1 MELNEQIEVMETVIQ
16 LKNSS
21 LNKSQHLTSGLSR
34 PDTLS
39 VIHTKILLLSN
50 KETKSLLLDYIN
62 KVIDL
67 RQALEESRIVQLT
80 LEERLKKEE
89 EEVENLE
96 QSLDQ
101 SQIDKE
107 LRLTRLHKVYILILH
122 QTYMLQG
129 DYMTN
134 TYGLLRLH
142 EMLINSLFSTLVC
155 LPSTEYIYQV
165 VVNFANSFSFKLPYK
180 MAMFVHVHCTCI

>member
-39 VIHTKILLLSN
+39 VIRAKILHLSN

-89 EEVENLE
+89 EDVENLE

-107 LRLTRLHKVYILILH
+107 LRLTRLHKVCILILH
-122 QTYMLQG
+122 HTHMYVTG
-129 DYMTN
+129 
-134 TYGLLRLH
+134 RLYDK
-142 EMLINSLFSTLVC
+142 
-155 LPSTEYIYQV
+155 YICI
-165 VVNFANSFSFKLPYK
+165 FK
-180 MAMFVHVHCTCI
+180 TT

>member
-21 LNKSQHLTSGLSR
+21 LNKSQHLTSSLSR

-39 VIHTKILLLSN
+39 VIHTKILHLSN

-67 RQALEESRIVQLT
+67 RHALEESRIVQLT

-107 LRLTRLHKVYILILH
+107 LRLTRLHKVCTCILILH
-122 QTYMLQG
+122 HT
-129 DYMTN
+129 
-134 TYGLLRLH
+134 H
-142 EMLINSLFSTLVC
+142 
-155 LPSTEYIYQV
+155 
-165 VVNFANSFSFKLPYK
+165 
-180 MAMFVHVHCTCI
+180 VHVCYREII